1 MQRTFNALFFVSTL
15 ITTTEKKSK
24 HSASGHA
31 YERISDILGKKGRH
45 IRKHLCRKRANKGAK
60 TVLGGDASLK
70 INQFGIHKDICK
82 TLAEKHIR
90 EKS

>member
-1 MQRTFNALFFVSTL
+1 MTYWG
-15 ITTTEKKSK
+15 EK
-24 HSASGHA
+24 ADTSGNIYA
-31 YERISDILGKKGRH
+31 EREQTRGQ
-45 IRKHLCRKRANKGAK
+45 
-60 TVLGGDASLK
+60 GGDASLK